1 MMRGLKG
8 GIQRLSMFYKG
19 FYAQMYVYQGKLVF
33 RFRFVGHEFRQGRVF
48 RSFVMEK
55 WRIKMYFLSNILN
68 FTVVWHKIK
77 YYNDFQ
83 L

>member
-8 GIQRLSMFYKG
+8 GIQRLGMFYKG

-48 RSFVMEK
+48 RTCVME
-55 WRIKMYFLSNILN
+55 
-68 FTVVWHKIK
+68 TVENKDVFSIK
-77 YYNDFQ
+77 YAKFHCSLAQNKV